1 MTPEEVAAYVRF
13 KTKTN
18 STVFTDADMLIVANV
33 VKNRLVD
40 RALETDEDL
49 FEVPTYMNLVANQ
62 REYPL
67 ISSLLSRINRVEA
80 LLDGTNWLKLDEFN
94 LTDYK
99 FPVSSEA
106 LITERFGNEEGR
118 AKFDIMR
125 NAIWL
130 YSGTITNVT
139 DGLRIWLNTRPAN
152 IVSMAGSTD
161 MSVDPSTTT
170 HGIPSALHN
179 VLATGIIIE
188 YKESQEKPI
197 PLTEMEQN
205 YKDDVEKAIQNIKK
219 ANYDREIFATIPYND
234 GSQY

>member
-1 MTPEEVAAYVRF
+1 MTPEELAAYVRF

-18 STVFTDADMLIVANV
+18 STVFTDADILTVANV

-40 RALETDEDL
+40 RALESDEDL
-49 FEVPTYMNLVANQ
+49 FEVPTYMSLVANQ

-80 LLDGTNWLKLDEFN
+80 LLDGTNWLKLDEFS
-94 LTDYK
+94 LTEYK
-99 FPVSSEA
+99 FPISSEA
-106 LITERFGNEEGR
+106 LITERFSNEEGL

-125 NAIWL
+125 NAIWI
-130 YSGTITNVT
+130 YSGTITSVT
-139 DGLRIWLNTRPAN
+139 DGLKIWLNTRPAN
-152 IVSMAGSTD
+152 IVSMAGTTD

-170 HGIPSALHN
+170 HGIPAGLHN

-205 YKDDVEKAIQNIKK
+205 YKDDVEKALQNLKK
-219 ANYDREIFATIPYND
+219 ANYDREIFASIPFND

>member
-18 STVFTDADMLIVANV
+18 STVFTDADMLAVANV

-40 RALETDEDL
+40 RALETDEDI

-67 ISSLLSRINRVEA
+67 ITSLLSRINRVEA
-80 LLDGTNWLKLDEFN
+80 LLDGTNWLKLEEFN

-99 FPVSSEA
+99 FPISSEA
-106 LITERFGNEEGR
+106 LITERFANEEGL

-125 NAIWL
+125 NAIWI

-139 DGLRIWLNTRPAN
+139 DGLRIWLNTRPSN
-152 IVSMAGSTD
+152 IVSMAGTTD

-170 HGIPSALHN
+170 HGIPTALHN

-197 PLTEMEQN
+197 PLTQSEMAYEL
-205 YKDDVEKAIQNIKK
+205 DVKKAIDNLKR